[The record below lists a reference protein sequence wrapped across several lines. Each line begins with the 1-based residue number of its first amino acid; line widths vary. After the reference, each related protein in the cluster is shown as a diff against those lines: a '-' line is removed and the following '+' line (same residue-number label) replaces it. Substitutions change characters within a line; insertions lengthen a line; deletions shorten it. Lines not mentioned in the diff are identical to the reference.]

1 MTDYEKIKAECQQRG
16 QLWEDPDFP
25 AAQASVFYHQT
36 PPFHFVWKRAK
47 EIYTDPTFVRD
58 NCDIFDV
65 VPGKLGDK
73 WLVSC
78 LSVLFLSKG
87 LLYRVVPAD
96 QRVDAGYAGIFRFR
110 IWWCGQWLE
119 VLVDD
124 RLPTVNGKLAFLQT
138 SSTEQLWPALLEKAY
153 AKLHG
158 SYEALKYGSL
168 LDGMADLTGGIT
180 ESQLVRELSDGH
192 ALANL
197 LRATSVVTAHYQP
210 SVSRI
215 YSTKVREPTRGHGG
229 PDRRHHRVPT
239 VRELS
244 DGHAL
249 ANLLRAT
256 SVVTAH
262 YQPSG
267 VEQRGLEPE
276 MNYRVYSCED
286 IVTDEGLMQQVRL
299 RRPLTSRD
307 SQRDEADRKITNAD
321 RERLNA
327 PSIEF
332 TLSFVDFQ
340 RLFHRVETV
349 HLDAETSWPE
359 PTLADKMKW
368 QVKMHQG
375 AWRRGVTAGGCRNY
389 VHFFHMNPQIQIVV
403 SETDTLVV
411 SLNQHSV
418 MEPKVIGFSI
428 YKLPKLLVETATP
441 NQFKKL
447 KSTVNSQYTNSRQ
460 VSHRCDL
467 QPGSYLIMPTT
478 FEPREEANFSLRIF
492 STKTIRMRAL
502 DSAPQMI
509 KAAVI
514 RAPPGLELSRSVSPE
529 HEELKQLFAQYEAIF
544 LQLADEHRTIDAF
557 ELQELLDAC
566 LPNDYI
572 KSCASIDTCKQIVL
586 SLDKTGT
593 GRISL
598 ANFKDLMCSLKHW
611 QMVFKAHA
619 REKMGVLL
627 AERLR
632 DALREVGFVV
642 PDRAMTLLLLRYMRK
657 DGMLRF
663 GDFVSTVMHL
673 HRAFN
678 VFYTN
683 AATSN
688 YINLNLS
695 EWLKCALTC

>member
-1 MTDYEKIKAECQQRG
+1 MTDYERIKAGCQERG
-16 QLWEDPDFP
+16 ELWEDPDFP
-25 AAQASVFYHQT
+25 ATQSSVFYHQT
-36 PPFHFVWKRAK
+36 PPFNFVWKRSK
-47 EIYTDPTFVRD
+47 DIYNDPAFVRD

-96 QRVDAGYAGIFRFR
+96 QRMDASYAGIFRFR

-138 SSTEQLWPALLEKAY
+138 STTEQLWPALLEKAY

-180 ESQLVRELSDGH
+180 ESVPARELSGGG
-192 ALANL
+192 ALAAL
-197 LRATSVVTAHYQP
+197 LKATSIVTAHYLP
-210 SVSRI
+210 SAVD
-215 YSTKVREPTRGHGG
+215 TK
-229 PDRRHHRVPT
+229 
-239 VRELS
+239 
-244 DGHAL
+244 
-249 ANLLRAT
+249 
-256 SVVTAH
+256 
-262 YQPSG
+262 
-267 VEQRGLEPE
+267 GLETE
-276 MNYRVYSCED
+276 MNYRVYSVED
-286 IVTDEGLMQQVRL
+286 VETQDEIVQTVRL
-299 RRPLTSRD
+299 RRPIIHRD
-307 SQRDEADRKITNAD
+307 ALRSEDAERKINQSE
-321 RERLNA
+321 RERLNSA
-327 PSIEF
+327 SIEF
-332 TLSFVDFQ
+332 SMSFQDFQ

-359 PTLADKMKW
+359 PSLADKHKW
-368 QVKMHQG
+368 QVKIHQG

-389 VHFFHMNPQIQIVV
+389 VHFFHMNPQIQIAL
-403 SETDTLVV
+403 SEPDTLVV

-428 YKLPKLLVETATP
+428 YKLNKLLIETATP
-441 NQFKKL
+441 AQFKRL
-447 KSTVNSQYTNSRQ
+447 KSTINSQYTNSRQ

-492 STKTIRMRAL
+492 STKTLRMRPL
-502 DSAPQMI
+502 DSSPQMI

-514 RAPPGLELSRSVSPE
+514 KAPPGLELSS
-529 HEELKQLFAQYEAIF
+529 FAQYEAIF

-572 KSCASIDTCKQIVL
+572 KSCASIDTCRQIVL
-586 SLDKTGT
+586 SLDKSGT

-611 QMVFKAHA
+611 QMVFKTHA

-678 VFYTN
+678 VFYNNSSTQ
-683 AATSN
+683 SN
-688 YINLNLS
+688 YINLNLA